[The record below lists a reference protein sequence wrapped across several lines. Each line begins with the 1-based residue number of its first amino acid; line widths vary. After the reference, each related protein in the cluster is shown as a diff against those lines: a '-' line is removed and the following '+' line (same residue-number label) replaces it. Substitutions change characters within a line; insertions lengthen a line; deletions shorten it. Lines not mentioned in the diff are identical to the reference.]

1 MDKER
6 ELWGHRFKI
15 VKNGLDESDVVSYVE
30 SIRDGTS
37 PPPPSDDLTQKV
49 ERLDSLVS
57 DLADKF
63 GAIASRLESLSI
75 TDGSGQVDPDNASRL
90 ESLVADITQRLD
102 LLAAGVSQGN
112 VPGGDLSP
120 DDAQFDVEKLK
131 HLNSLTRLAERTVV
145 DAEREA
151 EDIRAEI
158 EQQANDNASRIVAE
172 AEEQAR
178 VEADRIMAEARAQ
191 ADDIARQAREKA
203 ERDAQLIK
211 EETDK
216 LVVRSK
222 DLVESEI
229 KGMFDQAYQK
239 LLANFQ
245 GSDQTPDATD
255 TSEGA
260 EPVVEDGPPGD
271 TELIAD
277 VPPEEATD
285 EQQVN
290 ESDQQPGD
298 ESPPSEEP
306 HDSEAQPSEDS
317 VEGDTETEHQEGE
330 SPDSQDQPQDEAG
343 SDNQPVDSGEDE
355 SQVEQGEGDSPDQ
368 EQPAPQA
375 EDDGDGEEPS
385 DPDLYKGTVELAIP
399 PPVGLDQVM
408 QLHKELKQATEV
420 EVLNFGGSVDRGI
433 TIRVVCHAP
442 IRLVEV
448 LSGMPGVQS
457 AVDESQTDGQLVP
470 SRPASDGPKIR
481 RVIATLGE

>member
-1 MDKER
+1 MEKER

-37 PPPPSDDLTQKV
+37 EPAPNDDLTQKV

-63 GAIASRLESLSI
+63 GAIASRLESLNI

-90 ESLVADITQRLD
+90 ESLVGEITQRLD
-102 LLAAGVSQGN
+102 LLATGVSQGN
-112 VPGGDLSP
+112 VPGSALSP
-120 DDAQFDVEKLK
+120 EDVQFDVEKLE

-145 DAEREA
+145 DAEKEA
-151 EDIRAEI
+151 EGIRAEI
-158 EQQANDNASRIVAE
+158 EQQANENAGRIVAE

-178 VEADRIMAEARAQ
+178 IEADKIMSEARAQ
-191 ADDIARQAREKA
+191 ADDISRQAREKA

-211 EETDK
+211 EEADK

-245 GSDQTPDATD
+245 GSNQTPDASD
-255 TSEGA
+255 TAEDA
-260 EPVVEDGPPGD
+260 EPVAGDGAPSDVEPP
-271 TELIAD
+271 AD
-277 VPPEEATD
+277 VPPEATD
-285 EQQVN
+285 EQQAN
-290 ESDQQPGD
+290 ASDQTTGD
-298 ESPPSEEP
+298 ESPLSEEP
-306 HDSEAQPSEDS
+306 HDSEDQSSEDS
-317 VEGDTETEHQEGE
+317 VEDDTQPEQQEGE

-343 SDNQPVDSGEDE
+343 SDEQPVDSASDE
-355 SQVEQGEGDSPDQ
+355 SQVEQGKSDSPEH

-375 EDDGDGEEPS
+375 GDDDGEEPS

-408 QLHKELKQATEV
+408 QLHKELKQAPEV

-442 IRLVEV
+442 VRLVEV

-457 AVDESQTDGQLVP
+457 AIDESQTDGQLVP
-470 SRPASDGPKIR
+470 SRPATNGPKIR
-481 RVIATLGE
+481 RVIATLGK